1 MINDVV
7 GACVSGPTAEGYA
20 EDWALDQLWS
30 SLKQLY
36 PVGVT
41 IEDVIDESGV
51 EREQLD
57 GEFLQTRMVEDAQAA
72 YERREEE
79 LGSEPM
85 RELEGQGLAPGLRPQ
100 WGRAP
105 LQNGQPPAGRR
116 PARLSAA
123 HP

>member
-57 GEFLQTRMVEDAQAA
+57 GGFLQTPMVEDAQAA
-72 YERREEE
+72 YERREEG

-85 RELEGQGLAPGLRPQ
+85 RELERQGPPAGLRPQ
-100 WGRAP
+100 WGAA
-105 LQNGQPPAGRR
+105 PPASGYLHEGVRGRAYPPR
-116 PARLSAA
+116 A
-123 HP
+123 